1 MTLAYNTLINP
12 EAREEYDDYLAS
24 VGSNREKVKEDEI
37 DPEEIE
43 RRRRERGKQR
53 FMDDFDFL
61 NDEFYQNFRNRT
73 KKGQSSSDQTSNE

>member
-24 VGSNREKVKEDEI
+24 VGSNREKVKDEEM

-61 NDEFYQNFRNRT
+61 NDEFFESFKNRT
-73 KKGQSSSDQTSNE
+73 KKSSSTDSFSD